1 MNDQLPAAER
11 ADRGPDT
18 IETIHDKHAAA
29 LFQYC
34 WFLLQDT
41 DAAQAALC
49 DTLIVA
55 AAHLQKIGDPAQ
67 LLPWLYAIARVECGR
82 RHPSAVRDP
91 DSLRDRT
98 REAGPDPALMAW
110 HAVMGIGAQE
120 RESLELSFRHGL
132 AGPDVASVLGVAG
145 PDAAALLA
153 RGRAALEQAL
163 AGEVLAHTRAARCRG
178 RAAIL
183 ADWDGKLTAGQ
194 REQLVRHAR
203 NCPSCAQSLPRSV
216 SVAKV
221 FSLLPMPEPPPDTRR
236 RAMACLR
243 GPQMAEYRASVVARG
258 AAFDDVGLPVRPNG
272 ATEVSDAGVAEPA
285 GQAQAGPGHAA
296 PAGPGHAAPAGP
308 GHAAPARQPQAGQPQ
323 AGPAEAGPGQS
334 SRRRRWVGLAAVV
347 TAIVLG
353 VGFVV
358 GRLGGFETMLR
369 GIVPGSVASGAPS
382 GADAPTAR
390 PGSADGARGPAH
402 TSPSRGSA
410 IAPSALLGVLGA
422 DKPAQRKAGSALP
435 PAQQPL
441 GGGLPAAGHLLLS
454 ADGIDLGTSVQGK
467 IVLSAEGG
475 PVTWSAST
483 SSPKLS
489 LSSYEG
495 TLAAGANMALAVMV
509 SSGNRPG
516 RATFIVGPGNMTV
529 AVTWSGTP
537 GPAPSPPGSGSP
549 SPTPSASPTA
559 APPPAPSPSPT
570 PSSTAS
576 PTAQNPAAA
585 ASYSRT
591 SLPAGISG
599 ARTTLQRTKTPQR
612 ASAPATRATRG
623 GSEAESGFSNRL

>member
-91 DSLRDRT
+91 DLLRDRT

-132 AGPDVASVLGVAG
+132 AGHDVASVLSVAG

-183 ADWDGKLTAGQ
+183 ADWHGKLTAGQ

-258 AAFDDVGLPVRPNG
+258 AAFDDVGFPVRPNG

-285 GQAQAGPGHAA
+285 GQA
-296 PAGPGHAAPAGP
+296 
-308 GHAAPARQPQAGQPQ
+308 Q

-369 GIVPGSVASGAPS
+369 GSVPGSVASGAPS

-585 ASYSRT
+585 ALYSRT

>member
-1 MNDQLPAAER
+1 VNDQLPAAER

-91 DSLRDRT
+91 DLLRDRT

-110 HAVMGIGAQE
+110 HAVMGIGAEE

-132 AGPDVASVLGVAG
+132 AGHDVASVLSVAG

-183 ADWDGKLTAGQ
+183 ADWHGKLTAGQ

-258 AAFDDVGLPVRPNG
+258 AAFDDVGFPVRPNG

-285 GQAQAGPGHAA
+285 GQA
-296 PAGPGHAAPAGP
+296 
-308 GHAAPARQPQAGQPQ
+308 Q

-353 VGFVV
+353 AGFVV

-585 ASYSRT
+585 ALYSRT

>member
-91 DSLRDRT
+91 DLLRDRT

-132 AGPDVASVLGVAG
+132 AGHDVASVLSVAG

-183 ADWDGKLTAGQ
+183 ADWHGKLTAGQ

-258 AAFDDVGLPVRPNG
+258 AAFDDVGFPVRPNG

-285 GQAQAGPGHAA
+285 GQA
-296 PAGPGHAAPAGP
+296 
-308 GHAAPARQPQAGQPQ
+308 Q

-353 VGFVV
+353 AGFVV

-585 ASYSRT
+585 ALYSRT

>member
-1 MNDQLPAAER
+1 
-11 ADRGPDT
+11 
-18 IETIHDKHAAA
+18 
-29 LFQYC
+29 
-34 WFLLQDT
+34 
-41 DAAQAALC
+41 
-49 DTLIVA
+49 
-55 AAHLQKIGDPAQ
+55 
-67 LLPWLYAIARVECGR
+67 
-82 RHPSAVRDP
+82 
-91 DSLRDRT
+91 
-98 REAGPDPALMAW
+98 
-110 HAVMGIGAQE
+110 
-120 RESLELSFRHGL
+120 
-132 AGPDVASVLGVAG
+132 
-145 PDAAALLA
+145 
-153 RGRAALEQAL
+153 
-163 AGEVLAHTRAARCRG
+163 
-178 RAAIL
+178 
-183 ADWDGKLTAGQ
+183 
-194 REQLVRHAR
+194 
-203 NCPSCAQSLPRSV
+203 
-216 SVAKV
+216 
-221 FSLLPMPEPPPDTRR
+221 
-236 RAMACLR
+236 
-243 GPQMAEYRASVVARG
+243 
-258 AAFDDVGLPVRPNG
+258 
-272 ATEVSDAGVAEPA
+272 
-285 GQAQAGPGHAA
+285 
-296 PAGPGHAAPAGP
+296 
-308 GHAAPARQPQAGQPQ
+308 
-323 AGPAEAGPGQS
+323 
-334 SRRRRWVGLAAVV
+334 LAAVV

-353 VGFVV
+353 AGFVV

-585 ASYSRT
+585 ALYSRT

>member
-183 ADWDGKLTAGQ
+183 ADWHGKLTAGQ

-258 AAFDDVGLPVRPNG
+258 AAFDDVGFPVRPNG
-272 ATEVSDAGVAEPA
+272 ATEVSDAGVAEP
-285 GQAQAGPGHAA
+285 
-296 PAGPGHAAPAGP
+296 
-308 GHAAPARQPQAGQPQ
+308 AGQPQ

-353 VGFVV
+353 AGFVV

-390 PGSADGARGPAH
+390 PGSADGVRGPAH

-585 ASYSRT
+585 ALYSRT